1 MGGGAYRYT
10 HLVLAMGRYIVGGRS
25 SGPVGRRRAVGM
37 KVRRL
42 LAGRKGSLVHICN
55 QYISILLVV
64 VDSDSM
70 SRRQTQLRSWSRA
83 GGWRKLTRT
92 AT

>member
-1 MGGGAYRYT
+1 MGVGAYHYN
-10 HLVLAMGRYIVGGRS
+10 HLDLAMGRCIVGGRS

-42 LAGRKGSLVHICN
+42 PAGRKGSLVHICN
-55 QYISILLVV
+55 NYISILLVWWIRTRCLR
-64 VDSDSM
+64 S
-70 SRRQTQLRSWSRA
+70 QTQLRSWSRA